1 MCDYPAQLNPR
12 GPNTE
17 ISYGKGRRGG
27 GRRHGGHAGRRHRH
41 GRGYHRYPYRRNYLY
56 AYSYPYSYAALYP
69 YYYGYYYPYY
79 TYTRSPVVDVETVN
93 VGTAQQQSTY
103 GSCGC
108 DGDKPAQDYCARGYE
123 ASCQGGSCACIST
136 DEVRAT
142 MGDWG
147 CGITKG
153 VYCPTKR

>member
-1 MCDYPAQLNPR
+1 MCDYPAHLNPVD
-12 GPNTE
+12 PNAE
-17 ISYGKGRRGG
+17 ISYGKGRRHG
-27 GRRHGGHAGRRHRH
+27 GRSGRRHRH

-56 AYSYPYSYAALYP
+56 AYSYPYTYSALYP
-69 YYYGYYYPYY
+69 YNYGYYFPYY
-79 TYTRSPVVDVETVN
+79 TYSYPYNRSPVVDVETVN
-93 VGTAQQQSTY
+93 VGSGQQQSTY

-123 ASCQGGSCACIST
+123 ASCQGGSCVCIST
-136 DEVRAT
+136 DQVRTT

-147 CGITKG
+147 CGSTKG